1 MSPRALVATPT
12 KEECWLF
19 LMPKSEL
26 QICCGLRAEGSS
38 TRSLCLGAFS
48 GPAWRGHS
56 WLNSGPLSR
65 LSGKRRLI
73 RGRDSQALG
82 EARSTGLFPFRAGR
96 YLLSREVFISHSAG
110 ACSHQDME
118 YTFVCPGV
126 SQFPPLSCLSCY
138 CSCFSSSPPPQWALP
153 QPALPLSRPCLT
165 LLWFSLGAGD

>member
-38 TRSLCLGAFS
+38 TRSLCPGAFS

-82 EARSTGLFPFRAGR
+82 EARSTGPFPFRAGR

-118 YTFVCPGV
+118 YTFVCPGFPSFPLCPAFPV
-126 SQFPPLSCLSCY
+126 TAPASLPPLLRSGPSLS
-138 CSCFSSSPPPQWALP
+138 LP
-153 QPALPLSRPCLT
+153 SL
-165 LLWFSLGAGD
+165 SLGLV